1 MSACHRKEVERQLK
15 TAQQLGNLRQVK
27 YLLAILAVMDG
38 QSFAQVALIL
48 RVHEKTVA
56 AWVRIFCCYGSTG
69 APRKK
74 PTGRPPKLTPTQKAA
89 LATLIDEGP
98 VKAGFS
104 GACWRSPM
112 IQQLI
117 YDRFGVYYNVF
128 YIAQLL
134 KNLGFSY
141 QKAAFVS
148 DHLDEG
154 KRREWQTKTW
164 PQILRLANAKKALLL
179 FGDEASFPQ
188 WGTLTYTWARRG
200 QQPMAKTSGKRKGYK
215 VLGLI
220 DYFTGRLF
228 YQGQEGRLN
237 STAYIAFLRRVL
249 EQTTQPILL
258 IQDGARYHTSAETK
272 AFFAQQ
278 AARLQVFQLPTYS
291 PDYNPIEKLWKKI
304 KQQDTHLH
312 YFPTFEALTAKVEQ
326 ALLKF
331 ANIPEEILK
340 KAGQPEVQHETSP
353 MLLQLQEQGFPMAPT
368 GRKLVAMQ
376 LLRQCLGR
384 DTAQDLA
391 AFDRDHRNRL
401 VQGRRVRVAFEDF
414 DVR

>member
-1 MSACHRKEVERQLK
+1 MCCMRFTISASYRKEVERHLK
-15 TAQQLGNLRQVK
+15 TAQRLGHVRQVK
-27 YLLAILAVMDG
+27 YLLALLAVVDG
-38 QSFAQVALIL
+38 QSFAQVALVL
-48 RVHEKTVA
+48 HVHEKTVA
-56 AWVRIFCCYGSTG
+56 TWLRIFCCYGLQG
-69 APRKK
+69 KPPRK
-74 PTGRPPKLTPTQKAA
+74 PTGRPPKLTPTQKA
-89 LATLIDEGP
+89 TLVTWIEEGP

-117 YDRFGVYYNVF
+117 YDRFGVLYNVF

-148 DHLDEG
+148 DHLDED
-154 KRREWQTKTW
+154 KRRTWCTTTW
-164 PQILRLANAKKALLL
+164 PHLVRLAKERKALLL

-200 QQPMAKTSGKRKGYK
+200 QQPQVKTSGKRKGYK
-215 VLGLI
+215 VFGLI
-220 DYFTGRLF
+220 EYFTGRFF
-228 YQGQEGRLN
+228 YQGQQGRLN

-249 EQTTQPILL
+249 EQTTQPLLL
-258 IQDGARYHTSAETK
+258 IQDGARYHTSAETQ

-291 PDYNPIEKLWKKI
+291 PDYNPIETLWKKI

-331 ANIPEEILK
+331 ANIPEEIL
-340 KAGQPEVQHETSP
+340 ALCS
-353 MLLQLQEQGFPMAPT
+353 LPT
-368 GRKLVAMQ
+368 EL
-376 LLRQCLGR
+376 
-384 DTAQDLA
+384 AQA
-391 AFDRDHRNRL
+391 A
-401 VQGRRVRVAFEDF
+401 
-414 DVR
+414 